1 MKRCPHCERNL
12 SKTEFRVRTDRKHL
26 LESWC
31 NSCNNKASKKWHNAN
46 KEHVKAYW
54 LMKKFGLSE
63 ADYQNMVDSQ
73 DNLCAICGRPEK
85 NKALAVDHDH
95 DTGEI
100 RGLLCGYCNVRLGWF
115 DKYRTETLVYL
126 GA

>member
-12 SKTEFRVRTDRKHL
+12 SKTEFRVRTGRNI

-31 NSCNNKASKKWHNAN
+31 NSCNNESAKKWYHAN
-46 KEHVKAYW
+46 KEQVAASRR
-54 LMKKFGLSE
+54 LRLFGLSE
-63 ADYQNMVDSQ
+63 TDHQNMVDSQ
-73 DNLCAICGRPEK
+73 DNLCAICGRAE
-85 NKALAVDHDH
+85 NGKALAVDHDH

-100 RGLLCGYCNVRLGWF
+100 RGLLCAYCNVRLGWF
-115 DKYRTETLVYL
+115 DEYRAETLAYL

>member
-1 MKRCPHCERNL
+1 M
-12 SKTEFRVRTDRKHL
+12 
-26 LESWC
+26 
-31 NSCNNKASKKWHNAN
+31 AN
-46 KEHVKAYW
+46 KKHVAAYW
-54 LMKKFGLSE
+54 RMKKYGLSE

-73 DNLCAICGRPEK
+73 ENLCAICGRTED

-115 DKYRTETLVYL
+115 DKYRAETLAYL